1 MERQW
6 SEGDE
11 SIHQR
16 HLLMSQKQMVTFQDE
31 IQLHDLPQGRLA
43 GSETNVSLTG
53 VCRRFIQYF
62 VPVPASSFARVC
74 L

>member
-1 MERQW
+1 
-6 SEGDE
+6 
-11 SIHQR
+11 
-16 HLLMSQKQMVTFQDE
+16 MSQKQMVTFQDE

-43 GSETNVSLTG
+43 GSETNVLLTG